1 MSMADL
7 AAMTPI
13 AAYPDPLDPPDRPH
27 RGGAKPYRL
36 GPFNRWGHLH
46 EKLRNCRQKTHLV
59 EKGARN
65 SISALAC
72 LATYEADA

>member
-27 RGGAKPYRL
+27 RGGSKPYRL
-36 GPFNRWGHLH
+36 GPFNRWGQLA
-46 EKLRNCRQKTHLV
+46 EKSEICT
-59 EKGARN
+59 EKAH
-65 SISALAC
+65 
-72 LATYEADA
+72 